1 MECPMSVHA
10 DTFWNQ
16 LDIARRN
23 DPLTVRET
31 HWGFIVSDRMSM
43 QNIGAVAEATLKVLA
58 IVMLFSSIIPWIALG
73 GGLAAGTLALKV
85 AHTTAFF
92 MVGLAVYWH
101 AGRGFRQEIQVDCVR
116 KELRLA
122 TRNSRGIST
131 PKRRITMVAIESC
144 FLKRSKASAATT
156 KMLIRLKGRQMPLT
170 IASGNE
176 RDLLP
181 ILERMVEMIKSTR
194 SVRNLQSR
202 F

>member
-1 MECPMSVHA
+1 MSVHA

-23 DPLTVRET
+23 DPLSVRDK
-31 HWGFIVSDRMSM
+31 HWGFIVSDRTSM
-43 QNIGAVAEATLKVLA
+43 QNNGAFAEASLKVLS
-58 IVMLFSSIIPWIALG
+58 IVMLFGSTIPWIALG

-85 AHTTAFF
+85 AFTASFF

-101 AGRGFRQEIQVDCVR
+101 AGRGFRQEIQVDR
-116 KELRLA
+116 LKKELRLA
-122 TRNSRGIST
+122 TRNSRNTST
-131 PKRRITMVAIESC
+131 VSNRIPMVTVESC
-144 FLKRSKASAATT
+144 FLKRSKASAAKT
-156 KMLIRLKGRQMPLT
+156 KMLLRLKGRQMPLT

-181 ILERMVEMIKSTR
+181 VLERMVDMIKSTR
-194 SVRNLQSR
+194 SVRNLHSR